1 MGKHILVVDRSQTIR
16 VTCKIHLENDGHM
29 VLAASTSMEALS
41 ELPGCQPAPDV
52 LLLGL
57 REDSHDI
64 ENKALITY
72 LKRRAP
78 SCRSILLVRSG
89 VALPEWAKTFEVLP
103 TPFTVQT
110 LLDMVNSGSMIQGTR
125 SLHG

>member
-1 MGKHILVVDRSQTIR
+1 MRKHILVVDRSQTIR
-16 VTCKIHLENDGHM
+16 VTCKIHLENDGHI
-29 VLAASTSMEALS
+29 VLAASTSRDALQA
-41 ELPGCQPAPDV
+41 LPTCHPSPDV

-57 REDSHDI
+57 REDSVDA
-64 ENKALITY
+64 ENKALISY
-72 LKRRAP
+72 LQRRAP
-78 SCRSILLVRSG
+78 SCRCVLLVRSD

-110 LLDMVNSGSMIQGTR
+110 LLDIVNSESMIQGTR